1 MRGVIKAGIWK
12 DVLKKTSCI
21 LFFLARHSTKGAF
34 PAYGPHAALAP
45 NPTCGLMSQF

>member
-12 DVLKKTSCI
+12 DVLKDLLH
-21 LFFLARHSTKGAF
+21 LFFLARHSMKGAF
-34 PAYGPHAALAP
+34 PAYGPCAALAP